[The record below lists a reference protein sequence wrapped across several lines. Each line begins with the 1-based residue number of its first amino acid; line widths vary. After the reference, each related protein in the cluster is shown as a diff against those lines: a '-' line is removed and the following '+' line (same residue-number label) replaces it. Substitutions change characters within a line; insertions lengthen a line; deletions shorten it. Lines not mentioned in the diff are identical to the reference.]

1 MMKKIMLTGMAIS
14 VFLTGNILIAAPKSK
29 NIKKTESQKMAD
41 EIDRIDKRVQEIKK
55 NLEAY
60 KTNEEKLDELEKK
73 FEETKADLNY

>member
-1 MMKKIMLTGMAIS
+1 MKKIMLGSAVLIL
-14 VFLTGNILIAAPKSK
+14 LTGNTLISAPK

-41 EIDRIDKRVQEIKK
+41 EINRIEKRVQEIQKDI
-55 NLEAY
+55 ETY

>member
-1 MMKKIMLTGMAIS
+1 MKKIMLGSTVLIL
-14 VFLTGNILIAAPKSK
+14 LTGNILISAPK

-41 EIDRIDKRVQEIKK
+41 EINRIEKRVQEIQKDI
-55 NLEAY
+55 ETY